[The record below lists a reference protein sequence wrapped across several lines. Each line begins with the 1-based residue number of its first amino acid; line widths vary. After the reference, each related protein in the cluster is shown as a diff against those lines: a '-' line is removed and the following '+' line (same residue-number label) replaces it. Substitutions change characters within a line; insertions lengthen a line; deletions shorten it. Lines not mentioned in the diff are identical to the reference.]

1 VSTWHVDEI
10 AVPATLDD
18 ADAADFIAA
27 IDVKFDCEVDTYSS
41 EELRKTAAEVH
52 PRWLDQANSPRRLFG
67 VRVDGRIVG
76 MAEFESTAATDEDI
90 CWVTAAVL
98 PAYRR
103 RGIGTALADHLEAIA
118 HESGRSRQVAYL
130 PSPGEGG
137 SRLPSPSGAGSLPAA
152 NPEVVFMQHRGFQLE
167 QVVRASRLA
176 LPRAIELI
184 HAEGYRVHQWT
195 DFTPVHWLDDLAV
208 LITRMSTDAPQ
219 GDLGEPEDPWTGERL
234 AEDEERQ
241 RANPRSLLTTAV
253 EHINS
258 GHLVGFTELSV
269 PAERDRA
276 VSQESTLVLS
286 EHRGHRLGMV
296 LKLANL
302 DYLQRTHPGHPSVI
316 TFNAEENRFMLDTNE
331 AVGFV
336 PIGYEGA
343 WKKVRAT

>member
-1 VSTWHVDEI
+1 VSTWLVEEI
-10 AVPATLDD
+10 AVPETLD
-18 ADAADFIAA
+18 APNAADFIAA
-27 IDVKFDCEVDTYSS
+27 IDVKFDCEVDTYKS
-41 EELRKTAAEVH
+41 EELRKTAAEIL
-52 PRWLDQANSPRRLFG
+52 PRWLDEANSPRRLFC

-76 MAEFESTAATDEDI
+76 MAELESTAATDDDI
-90 CWVTAAVL
+90 CWVSTAVL

-103 RGIGTALADHLEAIA
+103 RGIGTALADHLETVA
-118 HESGRSRQVAYL
+118 HEAGRSRQVAYV
-130 PSPGEGG
+130 PSPGDGG
-137 SRLPSPSGAGSLPAA
+137 PRLPAPSGAGSLPAT
-152 NPEVVFMQHRGFQLE
+152 NPEVLFLLRRGFQLE

-176 LPRAIELI
+176 LPKDVSLI
-184 HAEGYRVHQWT
+184 HAEGYRIHQWT
-195 DFTPVHWLDDLAV
+195 DVTPAHWLDDVAV

-219 GDLGEPEDPWTGERL
+219 GDLGEPEDPWTAARL
-234 AEDEERQ
+234 AEDEERE

-253 EHINS
+253 EHIAS
-258 GHLVGFTELSV
+258 GHLVGFTELSS
-269 PAERDRA
+269 PAERNRA
-276 VSQESTLVLS
+276 VSQESTLVLA

-302 DYLQRTHPGHPSVI
+302 DYLQRTRSGHPSVI